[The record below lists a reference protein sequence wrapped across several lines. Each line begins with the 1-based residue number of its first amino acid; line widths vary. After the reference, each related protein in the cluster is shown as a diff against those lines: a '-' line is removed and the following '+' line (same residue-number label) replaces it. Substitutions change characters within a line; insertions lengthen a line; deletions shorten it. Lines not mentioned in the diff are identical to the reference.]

1 MVFAA
6 HVTMD
11 TSVTPCVHATDSIR
25 SCAYEASPELR
36 SSPASADIPELDDSL
51 ELPRSEK
58 GGESLIH
65 RPVTTRSQMGENSP
79 SDVIQSEYTNPAS
92 DLSSATVEEG
102 SQGLNQSHVPEG
114 NKPQG
119 TIKEA
124 TPVAL
129 RTRSRLQT
137 APIIIDVCE
146 GEVRQTNCDGDNE
159 LIQQLTTQIRKQ
171 QCIIDEMSSAVK
183 HFLKVQSTVKKLQG
197 TITKLSERLE
207 SQKKFKVITQQVVKP
222 LTPAINSFLAR
233 DAEELDMPYHHIQG
247 RIKNISFLQSD
258 TSEEDIPEGFYAWD
272 FKPGYDS
279 DSSQE
284 EITPK
289 KNSSPNDK
297 IGMQHCHQC
306 ALVATPRKHRLT
318 FDTPVS
324 PDTPDSDIE
333 QLMRL
338 GPKKFS
344 WHPAMETTMAT
355 DNADAYSE
363 ASEFDT
369 SRPEQP
375 PPPIQHGKSK
385 KRDGF
390 IYLKS
395 SKTAQS
401 KAYAS
406 ILQALGQVHRS
417 VHSNPQEPRDT
428 RTLYVGN
435 IDYNASE
442 EDLREALDPVFKQIR
457 VEKVTI
463 PRVNGR
469 SLYGFIEISWPRK
482 APVQISDICIAN
494 NSGKLQVNSRPIY
507 FRELRNKK

>member
-1 MVFAA
+1 M
-6 HVTMD
+6 
-11 TSVTPCVHATDSIR
+11 
-25 SCAYEASPELR
+25 
-36 SSPASADIPELDDSL
+36 
-51 ELPRSEK
+51 
-58 GGESLIH
+58 
-65 RPVTTRSQMGENSP
+65 
-79 SDVIQSEYTNPAS
+79 
-92 DLSSATVEEG
+92 
-102 SQGLNQSHVPEG
+102 
-114 NKPQG
+114 
-119 TIKEA
+119 
-124 TPVAL
+124 
-129 RTRSRLQT
+129 
-137 APIIIDVCE
+137 
-146 GEVRQTNCDGDNE
+146 
-159 LIQQLTTQIRKQ
+159 
-171 QCIIDEMSSAVK
+171 IDEMSSAVK

-197 TITKLSERLE
+197 TITKLLEQLE

-222 LTPAINSFLAR
+222 LTPAIDSFLAR

-369 SRPEQP
+369 SRQSNRLLRFNTGNQRSEMDSSTSSHPRQLNQKHTQAFCKLSVRCTDLFTPTRKNQEILEHFTWETSITTP
-375 PPPIQHGKSK
+375 AKKIYAKLWIQFLNRYGW
-385 KRDGF
+385 RR
-390 IYLKS
+390 
-395 SKTAQS
+395 
-401 KAYAS
+401 
-406 ILQALGQVHRS
+406 LQF
-417 VHSNPQEPRDT
+417 QE
-428 RTLYVGN
+428 
-435 IDYNASE
+435 
-442 EDLREALDPVFKQIR
+442 
-457 VEKVTI
+457 
-463 PRVNGR
+463 
-469 SLYGFIEISWPRK
+469 
-482 APVQISDICIAN
+482 
-494 NSGKLQVNSRPIY
+494 
-507 FRELRNKK
+507 